1 MDTPITL
8 LDILQQHQVTTFMAA
23 AIVLVVIIF
32 CAWFFN
38 RRIQKHDALIAKP
51 LCLTADQEK
60 QVSVRHHHKPRKIV
74 FAIPAA
80 FVTNETIHAWAEQV
94 APRLGKDSSHFEVKT
109 TPQRFFRISKHV
121 VTFTKLENIR

>member
-60 QVSVRHHHKPRKIV
+60 QVSVRHHHKPR
-74 FAIPAA
+74 
-80 FVTNETIHAWAEQV
+80 NETIHAWAEQV

>member
-60 QVSVRHHHKPRKIV
+60 QVSVRHHHKPTENCVRYS
-74 FAIPAA
+74 PQHLR
-80 FVTNETIHAWAEQV
+80 TNRNHSCSGLNKWLHDWGKT
-94 APRLGKDSSHFEVKT
+94 PRTSRSRPLRRGSSAS
-109 TPQRFFRISKHV
+109 RSM
-121 VTFTKLENIR
+121 